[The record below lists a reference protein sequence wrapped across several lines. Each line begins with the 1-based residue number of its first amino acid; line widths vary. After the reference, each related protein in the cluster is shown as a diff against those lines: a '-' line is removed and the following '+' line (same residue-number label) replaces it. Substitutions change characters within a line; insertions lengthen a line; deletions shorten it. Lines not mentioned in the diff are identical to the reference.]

1 MKAVL
6 ILSTQQMC
14 PLQYS
19 GAANAGNVEKQCKYP
34 GRLEHQD
41 VSDIIKIM
49 LVCNVIS
56 KASTDSLTIT

>member
-1 MKAVL
+1 
-6 ILSTQQMC
+6 MC